1 MKLPL
6 SPLKLTHNCA
16 RQRDGSARAKTF
28 SKGTRWLAAN
38 VIAGMFLCAAAALIL
53 SGCQPSQAKN
63 NKTASLHQAQPI
75 PVKVE
80 QPIPPK
86 IVQPTPTPIQTPPRI
101 QPSVAAV
108 VPPAP
113 AIVKTNQTPPVHV
126 ATAKPLSVVPSEPP
140 LTNLPV
146 APDFR
151 WKQVPNSGHYIALTF
166 DDGPNPKNTPA
177 MLDILKKRNIPAT
190 FFVLGQNAALY
201 PRILERMVAEGHEIG
216 SHAWNHISLV
226 NQTAEERT
234 FQVRKTNEAIERATK
249 RPARLIRPPYGETTP
264 SLNRW
269 LTEQLKMTVIL
280 WSVDSRDW
288 EHRDAASMRREIL
301 SATKPGAVILAHDI
315 HQTTVSAM
323 PAILDALI
331 EKGYK
336 FVTVSDLIRH
346 QSGK

>member
-1 MKLPL
+1 MHAS
-6 SPLKLTHNCA
+6 SPHISNHDYAKRLGGLAGVRAASRAVHWCGGNLFITLILCVVAAIVTAGCQTSRAQK
-16 RQRDGSARAKTF
+16 AKTA
-28 SKGTRWLAAN
+28 TLQRAAP
-38 VIAGMFLCAAAALIL
+38 I
-53 SGCQPSQAKN
+53 QA
-63 NKTASLHQAQPI
+63 
-75 PVKVE
+75 KVE
-80 QPIPPK
+80 QPTPPK
-86 IVQPTPTPIQTPPRI
+86 NPVTATTSAPNPPRI
-101 QPSVAAV
+101 QP
-108 VPPAP
+108 PAP
-113 AIVKTNQTPPVHV
+113 AVTSQPGAVIKTNQTAPAAV
-126 ATAKPLSVVPSEPP
+126 ATAKVLPQVLPAQPA

-151 WKQVPNSGHYIALTF
+151 WKQVPNAGHYIALTF

-226 NQTAEERT
+226 NQTAEERA

-249 RPARLIRPPYGETTP
+249 HQAHLIRPPYGDTTP

-269 LTEQLKMTVIL
+269 LTEQLKMTVVL

-288 EHRDAASMRREIL
+288 EHRDAVSTRREIL
-301 SATKPGAVILAHDI
+301 STTKPGAIILAHDI

-323 PAILDALI
+323 TSILDSLI
-331 EKGYK
+331 E
-336 FVTVSDLIRH
+336 
-346 QSGK
+346 